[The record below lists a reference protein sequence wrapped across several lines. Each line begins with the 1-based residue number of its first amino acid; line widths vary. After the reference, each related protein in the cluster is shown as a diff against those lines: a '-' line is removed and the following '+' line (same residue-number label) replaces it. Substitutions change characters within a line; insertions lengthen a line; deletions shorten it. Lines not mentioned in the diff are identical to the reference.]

1 MIAGARGMDKLGGCW
16 VPLGV
21 DPGRACR
28 TGPGAGPGSVI
39 VDLLVRH
46 PVCIR
51 VVNAWSGATSYDS

>member
-1 MIAGARGMDKLGGCW
+1 MIAGTRGMDKLGGCW

-21 DPGRACR
+21 DPG
-28 TGPGAGPGSVI
+28 AGPGSVI
-39 VDLLVRH
+39 VDLLERH